1 MNRLLRL
8 GASALLILALGVA
21 TSFAQD
27 KKDEKKDEGFKFTDD
42 AVVKTTSVKDQNRAG
57 TCWSYSALGFFE
69 SELLRAG
76 KGEYDLSEMF
86 VVRKAYVGKADAF
99 VRYHGTVE
107 FAGGGSF
114 KDVQEVLRRDGIV
127 PNDVYE
133 GLNYGET
140 NHVHGE
146 MDAILRSYVE
156 AVIKNRNRRL
166 STAWMRGYEAVL
178 DAYLGKVPEKF
189 KYKGKEYTPKSFMEA
204 LGLDMDNYISV
215 TSYTH
220 HPFWKEFILEIPD
233 NWAHGADMNVPLDDM
248 MAIIDN
254 ALRNGY
260 PVGWG
265 SDVSEKGFMYRK
277 GVAVIPVKA
286 DDETADAEILKWAK
300 LSKEEREKMLKSI
313 DQPVPEMKITQ
324 ELRQK
329 SFDNWE
335 TTDDHGMVIVGIAH
349 DQNGT
354 KYYKVK
360 NSWTAKGIYK
370 GYFYASEAF
379 VRYKT
384 MDIMVNKNAVPKNLR
399 KKMGIK

>member
-1 MNRLLRL
+1 MNGFVRWS
-8 GASALLILALGVA
+8 ASALLVLSLGVA
-21 TSFAQD
+21 TVFAQ
-27 KKDEKKDEGFKFTDD
+27 EKKEEKGEGFKFTDE
-42 AVVKTTSVKDQNRAG
+42 VLVKTTSVKDQNRAG

-86 VVRKAYVGKADAF
+86 VVHNAYIGKAEAF

-107 FAGGGSF
+107 FAAGGSF
-114 KDVQEVLRRDGIV
+114 KDVQDVLRNDGIV
-127 PNDVYE
+127 PQDVYE
-133 GLNYGET
+133 GLNYGED

-146 MDAILRSYVE
+146 MDAILRAYVE

-166 STAWMRGYEAVL
+166 STAWLRGYEGVL
-178 DAYLGKVPEKF
+178 DAYLGKLPTSF
-189 KYKGKEYTPKSFMEA
+189 KYKGKEYTPKSFMKH
-204 LGLDMDNYISV
+204 LGLNMDDYVSV

-233 NWAHGADMNVPLDDM
+233 NWARGMDMNVPLDDM

-254 ALRNGY
+254 ALKNGY

-277 GVAVIPVKA
+277 GVAVIPA
-286 DDETADAEILKWAK
+286 AEGEETSDAEILKWAK
-300 LSKEEREKMLKSI
+300 LSKAEKEALLESV
-313 DQPVPEMKITQ
+313 DQPVPERKITQ
-324 ELRQK
+324 EIRQK

-370 GYFYASEAF
+370 GYFYASETF

-384 MDIMVNKNAVPKNLR
+384 MDIMVNRNAIPASLR
-399 KKMGIK
+399 KKMGY